1 MTTTNHLICFVER
14 QGDQMAW
21 EVKPK
26 KNTVPAWYNSVL
38 SELLT
43 ARSQQ
48 ANGKGKDVQEV
59 WQIVQERSEVKE
71 TAEDMC
77 GIHSLNRLCL
87 GSVRDCE
94 ALSKSLSLSFWFLIC
109 KTEQWILTSPFP
121 IGWDKQME

>member
-1 MTTTNHLICFVER
+1 
-14 QGDQMAW
+14 MAW

-26 KNTVPAWYNSVL
+26 KNTVPAWYSSVL

-48 ANGKGKDVQEV
+48 GNGKGKDVQEV

-94 ALSKSLSLSFWFLIC
+94 ALSKSLSLSF
-109 KTEQWILTSPFP
+109 
-121 IGWDKQME
+121 